1 MEIQVDDKL
10 KKNAQTFMQNTLTT
24 NFWLVKD
31 FGWHCRKIRLDFL
44 IHHKQ
49 KLFFRSQETGKTKFF
64 ICQIT

>member
-1 MEIQVDDKL
+1 
-10 KKNAQTFMQNTLTT
+10 MQNTLTT

-31 FGWHCRKIRLDFL
+31 FGWHCREIRLDFL
-44 IHHKQ
+44 IHHRQ